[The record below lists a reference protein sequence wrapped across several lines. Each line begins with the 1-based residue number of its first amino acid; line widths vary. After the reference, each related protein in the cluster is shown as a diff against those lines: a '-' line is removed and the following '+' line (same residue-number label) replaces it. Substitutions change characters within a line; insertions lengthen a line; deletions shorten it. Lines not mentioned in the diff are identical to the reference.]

1 MLRTEPFSAV
11 CADDCRAR
19 AAETEAMKGHWMH
32 MAICGVLVV
41 AATAL
46 VATGTSAA
54 VLIPVAACVVMMG
67 GMMLAM
73 GMFASR
79 HRGG

>member
-1 MLRTEPFSAV
+1 
-11 CADDCRAR
+11 
-19 AAETEAMKGHWMH
+19 MH

-73 GMFASR
+73 GLFASR